1 MKQEYSKPRMEAV
14 ELAKLQLLADSITD
28 IISDTGLKPEGG
40 GDGTGGT
47 IPRAR
52 LFDDPVWDDLLGE

>member
-1 MKQEYSKPRMEAV
+1 MEAV